1 MSIFGIVVMVIVV
14 LVVLLLVASS
24 LYFYRVGVY
33 RQPKAF
39 LIDNPDLQQ
48 IETSDLP
55 IEDVAWVE
63 RQPFERIEM
72 KSWDGLLLRA
82 FYLPA
87 PQPTTRTVVLAHGY
101 TGSSKLNMGPFA
113 QMYHEQF
120 GYNVLMPDARGHG
133 ESEGNY
139 IGFGW
144 HERLDYVKWIHLLTQ
159 RLGEEI
165 QVVLHGVSMGGA
177 TVLMTS
183 GEPLP
188 TQVKAVVADCA
199 YTSAYDILAYQGKR
213 MYHVPAFPFVA
224 LTSLVCKLRSG
235 FFFQE
240 ASALKQVQQTR
251 LPILFIHGAEDTFVP
266 TAMVHQLHAACPTP
280 KEMYVVPNAGHGL
293 AYDTDPATYTNRCE
307 QFLARFIA

>member
-1 MSIFGIVVMVIVV
+1 MSILGIVVVVIAVVV
-14 LVVLLLVASS
+14 LVLVVSS
-24 LYFYRVGVY
+24 LYFYRVAVY

-39 LIDNPDLQQ
+39 LVDNPDLQQ
-48 IETSDLP
+48 VLTSGLP
-55 IEDVAWVE
+55 IADVPWVE
-63 RQPFERIEM
+63 QQPFERIEM
-72 KSWDGLLLRA
+72 KSWDGLLLRG

-87 PQPTTRTVVLAHGY
+87 PQPTTKTVVLAHGY

-113 QMYHEQF
+113 QVYHEQF

-144 HERLDYVKWIHLLTQ
+144 HERLDYVKWIHLLMQ
-159 RLGEEI
+159 RLGEDV
-165 QVVLHGVSMGGA
+165 QVVLHGISMGGA

-213 MYHVPAFPFVA
+213 MYHLPAFPFVT

-235 FFFQE
+235 FFFEE
-240 ASALKQVQQTR
+240 ASALKQVQKTN
-251 LPILFIHGAEDTFVP
+251 LPVLFIHGEEDTFVP
-266 TAMVHQLHAACPTP
+266 TSMVHQLYASCPGH
-280 KEMYVVPNAGHGL
+280 KELFVVPDAGHGL
-293 AYDTDPATYTNRCE
+293 AFNVDPAAYARRSE
-307 QFLARFIA
+307 QFLSRFI

>member
-1 MSIFGIVVMVIVV
+1 MSIFGIVVLVIVV
-14 LVVLLLVASS
+14 LVVLVLVASS

-39 LIDNPDLQQ
+39 LIDNPDLQP
-48 IETSDLP
+48 IEASDLP

-87 PQPTTRTVVLAHGY
+87 PQATTKTVVLAHGY

-113 QMYHEQF
+113 QMYHERF

-213 MYHVPAFPFVA
+213 MYHIPAFPFVD

-240 ASALKQVQQTR
+240 ASALKQVQKTS
-251 LPILFIHGAEDTFVP
+251 LPILFIHGEEDTFVP
-266 TAMVHQLHAACPTP
+266 TAMVHQLYAACPTY
-280 KEMYVVPNAGHGL
+280 KELYVVPNAGHGL
-293 AYDTDPATYTNRCE
+293 AYDTDPATYTRRCQ
-307 QFLARFIA
+307 QFLSRFIV